1 MTSDAR
7 SSAAIPADTVTVRAP
22 AKLNLQL
29 SVGALRDDGYH
40 DLVNVFH
47 AVGIYDDV
55 TATANR
61 GGVTVTV
68 SGESADLVP
77 TDDSNLAVRAAEAVA
92 ELAGVAADVDLHIAK
107 GIPVA
112 GGMAGGSA
120 DAAAALVA
128 CDQLWGTRLERE
140 VLQELAEG
148 LGADVPF
155 ALLGGTAVGVGTGTH
170 LTPALARGRF
180 PWVFALADGGLSTP
194 EVYAEYDRQL
204 VGHMPPEPRLSDAL
218 MAALR
223 AGDAAA
229 LGPALSNDL
238 QAPALAL
245 RPRLRFTLD
254 VGIEYGAL
262 GALVSGSGPTCAFL
276 ARDDAHALDLAVAL
290 SAAGVCRTV
299 KRADGPVHGA
309 RVVDPSAVDR

>member
-1 MTSDAR
+1 V
-7 SSAAIPADTVTVRAP
+7 SSAAALPTGITVRVP
-22 AKLNLQL
+22 AKVNLQL
-29 SVGALRDDGYH
+29 SVGAKRPDH
-40 DLVNVFH
+40 HHELVNVFH
-47 AVGIYDDV
+47 AAGIYDDV
-55 TATANR
+55 SAEP
-61 GGVTVTV
+61 GGGGISVDVF
-68 SGESADLVP
+68 GEAADQVP
-77 TDDSNLAVRAAEAVA
+77 CDDTNLAVRAAQALA
-92 ELAGVAADVDLHIAK
+92 EVTGAEPDVHLRIDK

-140 VLQELAEG
+140 ALHDIAEG

-155 ALLGGTAVGVGTGTH
+155 ALLGGTAVGLGTGTH

-180 PWVFALADGGLSTP
+180 AWVFALADSGLSTAN
-194 EVYAEYDRQL
+194 VYAEYDRL
-204 VGHMPPEPRLSDAL
+204 IEGRVLPVPRVSDQL

-223 AGDAAA
+223 AGDAVT
-229 LGPALSNDL
+229 LGRALSNDL
-238 QAPALAL
+238 QQATLSL
-245 RPRLRFTLD
+245 RPRLQLTLD
-254 VGIEYGAL
+254 VGEEYGAL

-276 ARDDAHALDLAVAL
+276 ARDEAHALDLAVAL

-309 RVVDPSAVDR
+309 RLVMSDV